1 MRERMNFQSVPR
13 NVDGRQQYNN
23 RSQLAELVIRLHVG
37 NNEWHHVCMYYSHF

>member
-23 RSQLAELVIRLHVG
+23 RSQLAELVIRLPVG
-37 NNEWHHVCMYYSHF
+37 NNE